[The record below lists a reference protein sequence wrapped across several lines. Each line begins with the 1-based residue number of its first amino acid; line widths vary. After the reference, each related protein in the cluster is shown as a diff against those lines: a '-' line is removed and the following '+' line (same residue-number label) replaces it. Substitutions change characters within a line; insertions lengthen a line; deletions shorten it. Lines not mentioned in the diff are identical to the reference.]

1 MGLAPGNIFGFWMF
15 LIWTGLAVF
24 VMNRSRTGQIHVKLR
39 RISGMDA
46 VEEAVGRATEM
57 GKPVHFTPG
66 LGDVVAS
73 NAAETF
79 AGLELLQYVSG
90 LAAKYD
96 AGLIVTI
103 RQPNV
108 FPLAQES
115 VKQSFLTAGHPDKYQ
130 ESTVRFISNN
140 QDAYTSGVVGI
151 LHREKAA
158 ANIMAGLFM
167 GESLLLAEA
176 GSQIGAIQVAITASI
191 TQLPFFVAACDYTII
206 GEELYA
212 AGAYV
217 SQNKVKLGGIATQDY
232 FKIAVI
238 AVIILGTIMT
248 SMGSTAL
255 KDLLVR

>member
-1 MGLAPGNIFGFWMF
+1 MKLVEGNIFGFWMF
-15 LIWTGLAVF
+15 MVISVLTVW
-24 VMNRSRTGQIHVKLR
+24 VMEQSKRGKFIVTLR
-39 RISGMDA
+39 RIAGLEA
-46 VEEAVGRATEM
+46 LEEAVGRATEM

-66 LGDVVAS
+66 LGDIIGN

-79 AGLELLQYVSG
+79 AAMEILTYVADLSARYSAD
-90 LAAKYD
+90 LV
-96 AGLIVTI
+96 VTI

-115 VKQSFLTAGHPDKYQ
+115 VKQSFLSAGRPEMYQ
-130 ESTVRFISNN
+130 EDTVRFISNN

-151 LHREKAA
+151 LHREHAA

-176 GSQIGAIQVAITASI
+176 GAQIGAMQVAITAST

-206 GEELYA
+206 GEELFA

-217 SQNKVKLGGIATQDY
+217 SQDKIKLGGIAVQDY
-232 FKIAVI
+232 FKLAVMAVI
-238 AVIILGTIMT
+238 VLGTIFG
-248 SMGSTAL
+248 SSGSTVI
-255 KDLLVR
+255 KELLTK

>member
-130 ESTVRFISNN
+130 ENTVRFISNN

-176 GSQIGAIQVAITASI
+176 GSQIGAIQVAITAST

-217 SQNKVKLGGIATQDY
+217 SQNKIKLGGIATQDY
-232 FKIAVI
+232 FKLAVI